1 MIENAKQWEGQ
12 LLNGKFPLR
21 RFLWGADRSAVFLVE
36 EGAGGQAQTV
46 VRLVDANAAGADEQL
61 KQWEAASKL
70 SHPNLLRIFETGRCQ
85 VAGHEVLYALIEYA
99 EENLAQILPERAL
112 TVDEA
117 RQVLEAVLAALSY
130 MHGHGLV
137 HGRLKPSNIFAVGDT
152 VKVSSDTLRPA
163 GQSLLGRPANTTY
176 DAPEALIEAIAPPAD
191 VWSLGVTLAEVLTQ
205 QLPKFESPQG
215 KQPILPQGI
224 PQPFREIV
232 ENCLQVDAARR
243 WTVAQIAARLRGEK
257 PEAVRP
263 AFARRVPLEPARDS
277 TSIAPAKRQSA
288 KWPYAIAL
296 VGAVVLALILI
307 ARPKPPASRQAETQP
322 APGGASTATS
332 PSSGAGSAQAGR
344 VAERVRPEVSGSALR
359 TIQGKIRV
367 QVEVGVDETGNVTE
381 ARFKSSGPSRY
392 FAEKSLEAAR
402 RWKFTAPVEDGQAV
416 ASQWLVKFTISRSG
430 VDESAEQIRP

>member
-1 MIENAKQWEGQ
+1 MIQNAKQWEGQ

-21 RFLWGADRSAVFLVE
+21 RFLGGADRSAVFLVE

-112 TVDEA
+112 TVEEA
-117 RQVLEAVLAALSY
+117 RQVLEAVLAAMSY
-130 MHGHGLV
+130 MHGQGFV

-163 GQSLLGRPANTTY
+163 GQSSVGRPANTAY
-176 DAPEALIEAIAPPAD
+176 DAPEALTEAIAPPAD

-205 QLPKFESPQG
+205 QLPKLESPQG

-232 ENCLQVDAARR
+232 DKCLQVDPAGR
-243 WTVAQIAARLRGEK
+243 WTVAQIAARFRGEK

-263 AFARRVPLEPARDS
+263 ATGAVPQRAARGS
-277 TSIAPAKRQSA
+277 SSITLGKKQSA
-288 KWPYAIAL
+288 KWPYVIAL

-307 ARPKPPASRQAETQP
+307 ARPKPPATQQAETQP
-322 APGGASTATS
+322 ASGGASATNS
-332 PSSGAGSAQAGR
+332 PSSGAGSTQAGR

-367 QVEVGVDETGNVTE
+367 QVEVSVDETGNVTE

-402 RWKFTAPVEDGQAV
+402 RWKFTAPVEDGHPV
-416 ASQWLVKFTISRSG
+416 ASRWLVQFTISRGG